1 MRKTE
6 IRRLLTL
13 LLALVLTLNVA
24 SCFAED
30 AQYATTKDFIR
41 ALEDKGFKY
50 TYKGI
55 DSDKDEQVIVSFSDD
70 YYDTI
75 AVRFFFD
82 EDEDKVSIRIW
93 NLIDVSAGE
102 SYAATAV
109 NKLNKDYKYAKFILD
124 TSDSTIS
131 VENDIYADD
140 TDGDKVVRLMN
151 VLLQILTDDDCLDV
165 MKTLK

>member
-13 LLALVLTLNVA
+13 LLTLVLTLNVA
-24 SCFAED
+24 SCLAEE

-41 ALEDKGFKY
+41 ALEKDDLKY
-50 TYKGI
+50 TYKGV
-55 DSDKDEQVIVSFSDD
+55 DDDKDEHVVVSFSDD
-70 YYDTI
+70 FYDSVI
-75 AVRFFFD
+75 IHFFFD
-82 EDEDKVSIRIW
+82 DSEDKVSIRIW

-102 SYAATAV
+102 SYATKAL
-109 NKLNKDYKYAKFILD
+109 NKLNYDYKYAKFVLD

-131 VENDIYADD
+131 VENDIYADG

>member
-41 ALEDKGFKY
+41 VLEKNDLKY

-55 DSDKDEQVIVSFSDD
+55 DSDKDETVIVSFTDD
-70 YYDTI
+70 FYDSVT
-75 AVRFFFD
+75 VRFFFD

-102 SYAATAV
+102 SYATTV
-109 NKLNKDYKYAKFILD
+109 INKLNKDYKYAKFILD
-124 TSDSTIS
+124 TSDSTVS
-131 VENDIYADD
+131 VENDIYMDG
-140 TDGDKVVRLMN
+140 TDGDKLLRLMN

>member
-24 SCFAED
+24 SCFAEN

-41 ALEDKGFKY
+41 ALEKNDLKY

-55 DSDKDEQVIVSFSDD
+55 DSDKNETVIVSFTDD
-70 YYDTI
+70 FYDSVTI
-75 AVRFFFD
+75 RFFFD
-82 EDEDKVSIRIW
+82 EDEDKASIRIW

-102 SYAATAV
+102 SYATKTL
-109 NKLNKDYKYAKFILD
+109 NKLNYDYKYATFVLD
-124 TSDSTIS
+124 TTDNTVS
-131 VENDIYADD
+131 VESDIYMDG
-140 TDGDKVVRLMN
+140 TDGDKLLRLMDA
-151 VLLQILTDDDCLDV
+151 LLQILTDDDCLDM